1 MTLGE
6 NIKKLREMNN
16 LTQKQLAD
24 GLGYSFQNISK
35 WENGTSMPDIPTVV
49 SIAKYFNISLDVL
62 LDNSPST
69 QSLTITAD
77 INGGWPYVIWT
88 DFEHMGTVAP
98 KARTVEDRHRTGA
111 TETFSV
117 CDSWDYFAMGINAD
131 GVICFIKAGRNGNTG
146 VRDYY
151 FLPGGEEDC
160 ICPKDGNINNYWNWR
175 STDFEIC
182 LPKGGYIIAG
192 DFNDKR
198 TADILR
204 FVIPAKLHDFIDP
217 TNYNCNLLRI
227 ATCNMSK
234 HLFSVLPRGELSGI
248 SVTLSGNSVT
258 FTKKTEY
265 INPLEVN
272 IDQVTAMVK
281 ESMQKTLRNMQDA
294 IDELISRVDDLE
306 SNDYDDLDSRIEE
319 LENAIDGLKSQIDDN
334 D

>member
-6 NIKKLREMNN
+6 NLRRLREMKG

-24 GLGYSFQNISK
+24 DLGYSFQNISK
-35 WENGTSMPDIPTVV
+35 WENSTSMPDIPTVV

-62 LDNSPST
+62 LDNSPAT
-69 QSLTITAD
+69 QSLTVTAD
-77 INGGWPYVIWT
+77 VNGGWPYVIWT

-98 KARTVEDRHRTGA
+98 EARTVEGRRRTGA
-111 TETFSV
+111 DETHSV
-117 CDSWDYFAMGINAD
+117 CDSWDYFVMGINAE
-131 GVICFIKAGRNGNTG
+131 GVICFIKAGCSGNPQF
-146 VRDYY
+146 RDIY
-151 FLPGGEEDC
+151 FLPGGECDC
-160 ICPKDGNINNYWNWR
+160 ICPKDGDINNYWNWR

-182 LPKGGYIIAG
+182 LPKGGYMIAG

-204 FVIPAKLHDFIDP
+204 FVIPASLHDFIDP

-234 HLFSVLPRGELSGI
+234 HLFSVLPRGELSDI
-248 SVTLSGNSVT
+248 TVALSGNSVT
-258 FTKKTEY
+258 FTKKTEH
-265 INPLEVN
+265 INPLAVS

-281 ESMQKTLRNMQDA
+281 ESVQKSLKIMQETINELASR
-294 IDELISRVDDLE
+294 IDELEL
-306 SNDYDDLDSRIEE
+306 NDYDDLECRLDELESKIEE
-319 LENAIDGLKSQIDDN
+319 LNN